1 MSKHLAVLVAAGTL
15 LIGCTA
21 GDDTASEDTAGGSA
35 TTVDSIA
42 VPTGPA
48 PGVTDDTVKVGVTYV
63 DLASL
68 GEVVNIDHGD
78 YEVAYQAMFDDINAS
93 GGING
98 RMIEP
103 VFAPVSPVGTE
114 GAEQPVCSS
123 PRTTR
128 SSSSPASFSTTR
140 CSVRWR
146 PIRPR

>member
-1 MSKHLAVLVAAGTL
+1 MSKHLAVLVAAGAL

-78 YEVAYQAMFDDINAS
+78 YEVAYQALFDPAYAGEVALEVRDR
-93 GGING
+93 GG
-98 RMIEP
+98 RMP
-103 VFAPVSPVGTE
+103 VDELAVSGSGYGLLGMRERAELLGGTLEAGPGEE
-114 GAEQPVCSS
+114 GFVV
-123 PRTTR
+123 RLR
-128 SSSSPASFSTTR
+128 VPA
-140 CSVRWR
+140 
-146 PIRPR
+146 